1 MDQLNFNI
9 QILFNLSS
17 GTPNDKFQK
26 VQYDGF
32 VRKEPVAD
40 WDACYKIIVKVIES
54 KSVIK
59 SRDLNRQITVFSYF
73 TERAAEAGLVGMCI
87 FVIMLCVIIPV
98 GLSYQYFLH
107 NFRCFGRRKIDP
119 SALFRCR

>member
-1 MDQLNFNI
+1 MRLEAVNFLLTFI
-9 QILFNLSS
+9 FS

-54 KSVIK
+54 KGVIK

-73 TERAAEAGLVGMCI
+73 TERAAEAGLVGKNICKWLSFLELHCI
-87 FVIMLCVIIPV
+87 H
-98 GLSYQYFLH
+98 SYLNGTIAQL
-107 NFRCFGRRKIDP
+107 
-119 SALFRCR
+119 